1 MAGRPGNLKDENIK
15 LISLR
20 IAEDLYFRY
29 RAICEHRGEGISIDL
44 KRHIEEVVK
53 NGISCS

>member
-1 MAGRPGNLKDENIK
+1 MAGRPGNLKDENVK

-29 RAICEHRGEGISIDL
+29 RSICEQRGECISTDL
-44 KRHIEEVVK
+44 RRHIEEVVK
-53 NGISCS
+53 NG